1 MSGVRGWFGDFTA
14 KKQEDTPKNA
24 ILGLHTQ
31 LGILRKRE
39 KHLVAQME
47 EQDVIAR
54 KNAGIADPVSSIVAK
69 AALRRKKVHEH
80 SLDQTVAQIRTLD
93 PLASPER
100 PTVEHLNKN
109 GPHVPKIKPLQH
121 NIAGRPSSRGIG
133 LRKLLRN
140 WLAI

>member
-1 MSGVRGWFGDFTA
+1 GWFGDFTA

-54 KNAGIADPVSSIVAK
+54 KNVSTNKKVAK

-93 PLASPER
+93 
-100 PTVEHLNKN
+100 
-109 GPHVPKIKPLQH
+109 
-121 NIAGRPSSRGIG
+121 
-133 LRKLLRN
+133 
-140 WLAI
+140 